1 MNLTRV
7 HVYVHT
13 NLCSAYTNDVPG
25 SLATI
30 DCPSEENV
38 KLATRPSQGRTSDA
52 LLAQE
57 VLTER
62 KEERKLV

>member
-7 HVYVHT
+7 HLYAHMNVC
-13 NLCSAYTNDVPG
+13 NAYTNDVPG